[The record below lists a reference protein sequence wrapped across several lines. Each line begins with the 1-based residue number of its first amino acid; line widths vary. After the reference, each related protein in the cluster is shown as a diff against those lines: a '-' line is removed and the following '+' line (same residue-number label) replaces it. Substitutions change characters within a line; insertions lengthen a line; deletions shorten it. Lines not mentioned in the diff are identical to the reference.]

1 MPKNEPLD
9 TKRHSLA
16 HLMAAS
22 IQELFPEA
30 KFGVGPVIED
40 GFYYDVLLGRTLT
53 PEDLQQFEK
62 RMKHKVKQGLR
73 FERTELPMTQA
84 AEMFGTMQQDFKVE
98 LLHDLKTRG
107 TTAVADLD
115 DANLVGGSVSE
126 VSVYKTGAFT
136 DLCRGPHVDSTH
148 EIDPQSF
155 RLTRVSGAY
164 WRGDQARQQMQRIYG
179 VAFNTKQELDEYFV
193 RLEEA
198 KKRDHRRLGQEMDL
212 FSINPES
219 VGGGL
224 ILWHPKG
231 GLIRY
236 LAEEYC
242 KRMHLSSGYDFV
254 YTPHIGR
261 ANLWETS
268 GHLGFYAEN
277 MYAPIKID
285 EQLYYLK
292 PMNCP
297 FHVNIY
303 KAKVRSYRDLPMRLA
318 EWGTVYRF
326 ERSGVLHGLTRV
338 RGFTQDDAHL
348 FCRPDQMPGEIDK
361 VLQFSLEILRAF
373 GFDTFELFLS
383 TRPAKRVGREEDWD
397 AAEAALE
404 DTLKRSGIPYQVNA
418 GDGAFYGPKID
429 LVIKDAIGR
438 PWQLSTVQFDFNLPE
453 RFDLSYVGDDGAPHR
468 PYMIHRALL
477 GSMER
482 FFGVLLEHH
491 GGALP
496 VWLSPVQAVVI
507 PIADRHFEYC
517 RQVQA
522 RLKAAGLRVDLD
534 EGVDRMQAKIRN
546 AQLQKIP
553 YMLVVGDREQEAGA
567 VAVRLRSGEDLKS
580 KTVEE
585 FIELALAAVLGQR
598 GPNSGIEGAAP
609 TVPIVPSPAT

>member
-1 MPKNEPLD
+1 MPKNEALD

-22 IQELFPEA
+22 IQEMFPEA
-30 KFGVGPVIED
+30 RFGVGPVIED
-40 GFYYDVLLGRTLT
+40 GFYYDVSIGRSLT
-53 PEDLQQFEK
+53 PDDLSEIEK
-62 RMKHKVKQGLR
+62 KMRSKVSQGLS
-73 FERTELPMTQA
+73 FERSEIPTDEAIKL
-84 AEMFGTMQQDFKVE
+84 FGDMHQEFKVE
-98 LLHDLKTRG
+98 LLRDLKTKG
-107 TTAVADLD
+107 TTAVAELD
-115 DANLVGGSVSE
+115 DTNLIGESVAE
-126 VSVYKTGAFT
+126 VSLYKTGAFT
-136 DLCRGPHVDSTH
+136 DLCRGPHVKNTREIAPDS
-148 EIDPQSF
+148 F
-155 RLTRVSGAY
+155 KLTRVSGAY
-164 WRGDQARQQMQRIYG
+164 WRGDQAREQMQRVYG
-179 VAFNTKQELDEYFV
+179 VAFNTRKELDEYFV

-198 KKRDHRRLGQEMDL
+198 KKRDHRKLGQELDL
-212 FSINPES
+212 FSIQPDT

-224 ILWHPKG
+224 ILWHPRG

-236 LAEEYC
+236 LAEEFC
-242 KRMHLSSGYDFV
+242 RQRHLESGYDFV

-261 ANLWETS
+261 ASLWETS

-277 MYAPIKID
+277 MYAPIKIE

-303 KAKVRSYRDLPMRLA
+303 KNSRRSYRDLPMRFA

-348 FCRPDQMPGEIDK
+348 FCRPDQMPSEIDK
-361 VLQFSLEILRAF
+361 VLHFSLDILRAF
-373 GFDTFELFLS
+373 GFETFELFLS
-383 TRPAKRVGREEDWD
+383 TRPPKRVGREEDWD

-404 DTLKRSGIPYQVNA
+404 DTLKRSAIPYQINEA
-418 GDGAFYGPKID
+418 DGAFYGPKID
-429 LVIKDAIGR
+429 LIVKDAIGR

-453 RFDLSYVGDDGAPHR
+453 RFDLSYVGEDGALHR
-468 PYMIHRALL
+468 PFMIHRALL

-496 VWLSPVQAVVI
+496 VWLSPVQAVLI
-507 PIADRHFEYC
+507 PIADRHRDYC
-517 RQVQA
+517 SSVQA
-522 RLKAAGLRVDLD
+522 TLKQVGLRADID
-534 EGVDRMQAKIRN
+534 ASEDRMNAKIRK
-546 AQLQKIP
+546 AQLLKIP

-567 VAVRLRSGEDLKS
+567 VSVRLRSGEDLKS

-585 FIELALAAVLGQR
+585 FIALATAAVAGLK
-598 GPNSGIEGAAP
+598 
-609 TVPIVPSPAT
+609 

>member
-1 MPKNEPLD
+1 MSKPEALEM
-9 TKRHSLA
+9 KRHSLA

-22 IQELFPEA
+22 IQEMFPEA

-40 GFYYDVLLGRTLT
+40 GFYYDVMLGRTLT
-53 PEDLQQFEK
+53 PEDLGAIEK
-62 RMKHKVKQGLR
+62 LMTEKVKQGLK
-73 FERTELPMTQA
+73 FERS
-84 AEMFGTMQQDFKVE
+84 EMSTDGAIEAFRQMHQDFKVE
-98 LLHDLKTRG
+98 LLSDLKSRG
-107 TTAVADLD
+107 TTVASELNDP
-115 DANLVGGSVSE
+115 NLVGESVNE
-126 VSVYKTGAFT
+126 VSLYKTGNFT
-136 DLCRGPHVDSTH
+136 DLCRGPHVGSTR
-148 EIDPQSF
+148 EIQPGSF
-155 RLTRVSGAY
+155 QLTRVSGAY
-164 WRGDQARQQMQRIYG
+164 WRGDQSRQQMQRVYG
-179 VAFNTKQELDEYFV
+179 VAFDTKKELAEYFT
-193 RLEEA
+193 RIEEA
-198 KKRDHRRLGQEMDL
+198 KKRDHRRLGQDLDL
-212 FSINPES
+212 FSIQPET
-219 VGGGL
+219 VGPGL

-231 GLIRY
+231 GLIRH

-242 KRMHLSSGYDFV
+242 KKKHLESGYDFV

-261 ANLWETS
+261 SNLWETS

-277 MYAPIKID
+277 MYAPIKIE

-303 KAKVRSYRDLPMRLA
+303 GNRVRSYRELPMRLA

-348 FCRPDQMPGEIDK
+348 FCRPDQMPDEIDK
-361 VLQFSLEILRAF
+361 VLHFSLDILRAF
-373 GFDTFELFLS
+373 GFETFELYLS
-383 TRPAKRVGREEDWD
+383 TRPPKRVGNESDWD

-404 DTLKRSGIPYQVNA
+404 DTLKRSGIPYQVNP

-429 LVIKDAIGR
+429 LIVKDAIGR

-453 RFDLSYVGDDGAPHR
+453 RFNLTYIGEDGATHR

-496 VWLSPVQAVVI
+496 VWLSPVQAMII
-507 PIADRHFEYC
+507 PIADRNLDYC
-517 RQVQA
+517 IDVHA
-522 RLKAAGLRVDLD
+522 KLLKAGLRVELD
-534 EGVDRMQAKIRN
+534 RSEDRMNAKIRK

-553 YMLVVGDREQEAGA
+553 YMLVVGDREQEANA
-567 VAVRLRSGEDLKS
+567 VAVRLRSGEDLKAKS
-580 KTVEE
+580 IDE
-585 FIELALAAVLGQR
+585 FLALVK
-598 GPNSGIEGAAP
+598 S
-609 TVPIVPSPAT
+609 

>member
-1 MPKNEPLD
+1 MSKNEVLE

-22 IQELFPEA
+22 IQEMFPEA
-30 KFGVGPVIED
+30 KFGVGPVIDD
-40 GFYYDVLLGRTLT
+40 GFFYDVALSRSLT
-53 PEDLQQFEK
+53 PEDLEAIEK
-62 RMKHKVKQGLR
+62 RMNEKVKQGLR
-73 FERTELPMTQA
+73 FERSELSNDDA
-84 AEMFGTMQQDFKVE
+84 ASMFQGLNQDFKVE

-107 TTAVADLD
+107 TTIAAELN
-115 DANLVGGSVSE
+115 DANLVGESVNE
-126 VSVYKTGAFT
+126 VSLYKTGNFT
-136 DLCRGPHVDSTH
+136 DLCRGPHVGSTR
-148 EIDPQSF
+148 EIQPGSF
-155 RLTRVSGAY
+155 KLTRVSGAY
-164 WRGDQARQQMQRIYG
+164 WRGDQSRPQMQRVYG
-179 VAFNTKQELDEYFV
+179 VAFDTKKELADYFM
-193 RLEEA
+193 RIEEA
-198 KKRDHRRLGQEMDL
+198 KKRDHRRLGQDLEL
-212 FSINPES
+212 FSIQPDTI
-219 VGGGL
+219 GAGL

-231 GLIRY
+231 GLIRH

-242 KRMHLSSGYDFV
+242 KNKHLEAGYDFV
-254 YTPHIGR
+254 YSPHIGR

-268 GHLGFYAEN
+268 GHLGFYGEN

-303 KAKVRSYRDLPMRLA
+303 GNRVRSYRELPMRLA

-326 ERSGVLHGLTRV
+326 EKSGVLHGLTRV

-361 VLQFSLEILRAF
+361 VLDFSLEILRAF

-383 TRPAKRVGREEDWD
+383 TRPPKRVGREEDWD
-397 AAEAALE
+397 AAETALE
-404 DTLKRSGIPYQVNA
+404 DTLKRSGIPYQLNA

-429 LVIKDAIGR
+429 LVVKDAIGR

-453 RFDLSYVGDDGAPHR
+453 RFNLTYVGEDGAPHR

-496 VWLSPVQAVVI
+496 VWLSPVQAVII
-507 PIADRHFEYC
+507 PIADRHVDYC
-517 RQVQA
+517 IDVQA
-522 RLKAAGLRVDLD
+522 RLKREGLRVELD
-534 EGVDRMQAKIRN
+534 RSEERMNAKIRN

-553 YMLVVGDREQEAGA
+553 FMLVVGDREQESNA

-580 KTVEE
+580 KTIDE
-585 FIELALAAVLGQR
+585 FLELAGKGVR
-598 GPNSGIEGAAP
+598 P
-609 TVPIVPSPAT
+609 V

>member
-1 MPKNEPLD
+1 MSKNEALE

-22 IQELFPEA
+22 IQEMFPEA
-30 KFGVGPVIED
+30 KFGVGPVIDD
-40 GFYYDVLLGRTLT
+40 GFFYDVTLSRTLT
-53 PEDLQQFEK
+53 PEDLEAIEK
-62 RMKHKVKQGLR
+62 RMNEKVKQGLR
-73 FERTELPMTQA
+73 FERSELSNDDA
-84 AEMFGTMQQDFKVE
+84 SSMFQGLSQDFKVE

-107 TTAVADLD
+107 TTIAAELN
-115 DANLVGGSVSE
+115 DANLVGESVNE
-126 VSVYKTGAFT
+126 VSLYKTGNFT
-136 DLCRGPHVDSTH
+136 DLCRGPHVGSTR
-148 EIDPQSF
+148 EIQPGSF
-155 RLTRVSGAY
+155 KLTRVSGAY
-164 WRGDQARQQMQRIYG
+164 WRGDQARPQMQRVYG
-179 VAFNTKQELDEYFV
+179 VAFDTKKELADYFM
-193 RLEEA
+193 RIEEA
-198 KKRDHRRLGQEMDL
+198 KKRDHRRLGQDLEL
-212 FSINPES
+212 FSIQPDTI
-219 VGGGL
+219 GAGL

-231 GLIRY
+231 GLIRH
-236 LAEEYC
+236 LAEEFC
-242 KRMHLSSGYDFV
+242 KNKHLEAGYDFV

-268 GHLGFYAEN
+268 GHLGFYGEN

-303 KAKVRSYRDLPMRLA
+303 GNRVRSYRELPMRLA

-326 ERSGVLHGLTRV
+326 EKSGVLHGLTRV

-348 FCRPDQMPGEIDK
+348 FCRPDQMPSEIDR
-361 VLQFSLEILRAF
+361 VLQFSLDILRAF

-383 TRPAKRVGREEDWD
+383 TRPPKRVGREEDWD

-404 DTLKRSGIPYQVNA
+404 DTLKRSGIPYQLNA

-429 LVIKDAIGR
+429 LVVKDAIGR

-453 RFDLSYVGDDGAPHR
+453 RFNLTYVGEDGAPHR

-496 VWLSPVQAVVI
+496 VWLSPVQAVII
-507 PIADRHFEYC
+507 PIADRHVDYC
-517 RQVQA
+517 IEVQS
-522 RLKAAGLRVDLD
+522 RLKRAGLRVELD
-534 EGVDRMQAKIRN
+534 RSEERMNAKIRN

-553 YMLVVGDREQEAGA
+553 FMLVVGDREQETNA

-580 KTVEE
+580 KTIDE
-585 FIELALAAVLGQR
+585 FLELVR
-598 GPNSGIEGAAP
+598 
-609 TVPIVPSPAT
+609 